1 MAFMEGM
8 AILIL
13 AAYILHIQS
22 STRPILGADPTGFV
36 PEDVAGPLRWTNYV
50 DDMTDPYYVEKDVF
64 DNIEKV
70 QATAARLKAVHNSS
84 VVYINDKHTSYM
96 GDDGN
101 YRPLPPHKT
110 SKGSEMYLIRALHQL
125 HCVAV
130 IVEGIGYPL
139 HRVPPKW
146 PGEHLAH
153 CVNNLRG
160 AVACLADT
168 QPIARTHK
176 AQPGQYVHT
185 TDGQQS
191 MCRDIH
197 GLLQW
202 AHDPVRR
209 VWGKIVSPPYEEDIY
224 EELSEHS

>member
-1 MAFMEGM
+1 MDIDLSSGSAALFSEQDTTESNLDEKDMEIPNDDEFSSMMYNSQGRRMPCRHKAKLRRTQLMAFMEGM

-125 HCVAV
+125 HCVASA
-130 IVEGIGYPL
+130 IRSIGCRQNGP
-139 HRVPPKW
+139 
-146 PGEHLAH
+146 A
-153 CVNNLRG
+153 NILRT
-160 AVACLADT
+160 AST
-168 QPIARTHK
+168 IF
-176 AQPGQYVHT
+176 
-185 TDGQQS
+185 
-191 MCRDIH
+191 
-197 GLLQW
+197 
-202 AHDPVRR
+202 
-209 VWGKIVSPPYEEDIY
+209 EEQ
-224 EELSEHS
+224 